1 MSGDINGL
9 PGDNTRTREATKTG
23 SEADGP
29 EHVKQPKQPAR
40 LLGRMGAGAGPSL
53 RSLRLFATWSS
64 RTAGIGRVACRGS
77 QGAASGGVPRCGY
90 KCLVGLAEN
99 SLLSHSPPTCTAV
112 PERKRRVFF
121 FSSASSLAPMPG
133 RKRSADDAAVS
144 TAPRGPPHL
153 HGILHRQG

>member
-23 SEADGP
+23 SEADGL
-29 EHVKQPKQPAR
+29 EHVNQPKQPAR
-40 LLGRMGAGAGPSL
+40 LLGRMGAGAGPGP

-112 PERKRRVFF
+112 SERKRRGFF
-121 FSSASSLAPMPG
+121 PVHRPLLPWPAGSAPLM
-133 RKRSADDAAVS
+133 
-144 TAPRGPPHL
+144 T
-153 HGILHRQG
+153 RQ

>member
-23 SEADGP
+23 READGP
-29 EHVKQPKQPAR
+29 EHVNQPKQPGR
-40 LLGRMGAGAGPSL
+40 LLGRMGASAGPSP

-99 SLLSHSPPTCTAV
+99 SLLLHSPPTCTAV
-112 PERKRRVFF
+112 PERKRRGF
-121 FSSASSLAPMPG
+121 FSSASSLAPMAD
-133 RKRSADDAAVS
+133 RKRSADDEAASAV
-144 TAPRGPPHL
+144 PQGPPRL
-153 HGILHRQG
+153 RRILHRQG

>member
-40 LLGRMGAGAGPSL
+40 LLGRMGAGAGPSP

-99 SLLSHSPPTCTAV
+99 SLLSHSPPTYTAV
-112 PERKRRVFF
+112 PERKKRGFF
-121 FSSASSLAPMPG
+121 FPARRPLLPWPAGSAPLMT
-133 RKRSADDAAVS
+133 RR
-144 TAPRGPPHL
+144 
-153 HGILHRQG
+153 

>member
-9 PGDNTRTREATKTG
+9 PGDNTRTREATKIG
-23 SEADGP
+23 SEADGLD
-29 EHVKQPKQPAR
+29 HVKQPKQPAR
-40 LLGRMGAGAGPSL
+40 LLGRMGAGAEPSP

-99 SLLSHSPPTCTAV
+99 SLLSHSLPTYTAL
-112 PERKRRVFF
+112 PKRKKRGF
-121 FSSASSLAPMPG
+121 FSSASSLAPMAG
-133 RKRSADDAAVS
+133 RKRSADDEAASV
-144 TAPRGPPHL
+144 APRGPPHL
-153 HGILHRQG
+153 RGILHRRG

>member
-23 SEADGP
+23 SEVDGP
-29 EHVKQPKQPAR
+29 EHVNQPKQPTR
-40 LLGRMGAGAGPSL
+40 LLGWMGAGAGPSP

-64 RTAGIGRVACRGS
+64 RTMEIGRVACCGS

-121 FSSASSLAPMPG
+121 SSASSLAPMPG
-133 RKRSADDAAVS
+133 RKRSADDAAAS
-144 TAPRGPPHL
+144 AASRGLPRL
-153 HGILHRQG
+153 RGILHRQG